1 MEILS
6 VTLKNFKSHSDRHF
20 VFQPGTNAI
29 CGENGAGKTS
39 ILEAIAWVLFDY
51 SGDYTKEDLIRNGS
65 GSAQVQIAFV
75 SNRDG
80 RTYEVH
86 RCTTKS
92 YTLYDPQLKER
103 LPYNRIKEEV
113 LPWLRQHLG
122 VSPGTDLSQLFSSTI
137 GVPQGT
143 FAADFLLTKERRKAI
158 FDKILKVEEYQ
169 HTWKKL
175 ADLEKYAK
183 TQVEDLEKEIARY
196 QADLQELEGVH
207 QKHLEQRQEIEQVQA
222 NLQQAQQR
230 LADLQR
236 ERDEL
241 SSLAARLQQLDLHLT
256 QLQPRLQSQAKHLE
270 RLQKDLETAEAAA
283 AICTKNR
290 ESYQIVQQ
298 ADTTLRELEQQRSL
312 AESLQRQ
319 QRQQEERLSDRH
331 QERTKL
337 TLQLNRLTEAAQEI
351 QHLEPLAQRQMQL
364 ETIQQTVSQQLQS
377 FTILRQT
384 LQEREKRL
392 NQLQVR
398 HAQVGQQIQELQAL
412 QPAIAEIPDLEQQ
425 QHRYQEQLSRIAAAT
440 QFETDLRHL
449 WQQSQTEGD
458 RFLAQTQQAKK
469 TIKELQKAVPSWSSA
484 LAEILTVLESGQSW
498 QKQMHAALD
507 EILADLTA
515 QTSPETLTHH
525 LQQVQTR
532 LQTARQYQTRYANLD
547 RWLTNQSQLETEM
560 AELQSS
566 LTQLQTQLAE
576 EPVLQDKYAQ
586 LAEELTHLDNPRG
599 RLRLRQEELHQEAA
613 LKAQMMEV
621 WAACSEIEQA
631 IAQLNQQLSEFGHLS
646 EQIQT
651 QQALRAAHREAYE
664 IYVKNREVANSRK
677 QKHQQVQDAIAE
689 LQALEQ
695 QQQDLSA
702 ERDRLR
708 QTFDPDYFQTVQ
720 QAYQETKDKTI
731 ALSARLPDMLKYLEE
746 LEQQLLRLAALQAKL
761 TEAQTQLE
769 QKRKTE
775 RFIKF
780 ARKAYKEAGPRITE
794 RYIQTISREADKL
807 FRELLN
813 RSNVSLQWTRDYEI
827 LIQESAHQRRFV
839 NLSGGEQMCAALAV
853 RLALLK
859 VLADIDIAFFDEPT
873 TNMDRARREHLAE
886 AIANIKTFRQLFVIS
901 HDDTF
906 EKITENIIVVER
918 EG

>member
-6 VTLKNFKSHSDRHF
+6 VTLKNFKSHSDRQF
-20 VFQPGTNAI
+20 IFQPGTNAI

-51 SGDYTKEDLIRNGS
+51 SGDYTKEDLIRNGA

-103 LPYNRIKEEV
+103 LPYSRIKEDV

-143 FAADFLLTKERRKAI
+143 FAADFLITKERRKAI

-169 HTWKKL
+169 QTWKKL
-175 ADLEKYAK
+175 VDLEKYAK
-183 TQVEDLEKEIARY
+183 AQVDDLDKDIARY
-196 QADLQELEGVH
+196 QADLEELEGLN

-222 NLQQAQQR
+222 NLQHAQKR

-241 SSLAARLQQLDLHLT
+241 SNLAARSQQLDLQLT
-256 QLQPRLQSQAKHLE
+256 QLHPRLQSQAKHLE
-270 RLQKDLETAEAAA
+270 RLQKDLQTAEAAA
-283 AICTKNR
+283 AICTANR
-290 ESYQIVQQ
+290 EFYQIVQQ

-312 AESLQRQ
+312 EQQLQRQ
-319 QRQQEERLSDRH
+319 MRQQEERLNDRRT
-331 QERTKL
+331 ERTKL
-337 TLQLNRLTEAAQEI
+337 TLQLNRLTAVAQEI
-351 QHLEPLAQRQMQL
+351 EQLEPLAQRQMQL
-364 ETIQQTVSQQLQS
+364 ETVQQSVSQQLQT
-377 FTILRQT
+377 FTVLRQT

-392 NQLQVR
+392 KQLQVR
-398 HAQVGQQIQELQAL
+398 RTQILQQLRDLQAL
-412 QPAIAEIPDLEQQ
+412 QSAIAEIPELEQQ

-440 QFETDLRHL
+440 QFEADLRHL
-449 WQQSQTEGD
+449 WQQSQVKGD
-458 RFLAQTQQAKK
+458 RFLAQTQQAQK
-469 TIKELQKAVPSWSSA
+469 TVKELQKAVPLWSSA
-484 LAEILTVLESGQSW
+484 LTEILAILESGQSW
-498 QKQMHAALD
+498 QQQMHAALS
-507 EILADLTA
+507 EILTDLTA

-525 LQQVQTR
+525 LQQIQAR
-532 LQTARQYQTRYANLD
+532 LQKARQHQAQYANLD
-547 RWLTNQSQLETEM
+547 HWLTDQSQIEM
-560 AELQSS
+560 EIAELQSS

-576 EPVLQDKYAQ
+576 ESALQDKYVQ
-586 LAEELTHLDNPRG
+586 LAEELTRLDNPKG

-613 LKAQMMEV
+613 LKTQMMEV

-631 IAQLNQQLSEFGHLS
+631 IAQLEQQLAEFGQLSE
-646 EQIQT
+646 QMQT
-651 QQALRAAHREAYE
+651 QQALRAAHRDAYE

-677 QKHQQVQDAIAE
+677 QKHQQVQETIAE

-695 QQQDLSA
+695 QQTELSA

-708 QTFDPDYFQTVQ
+708 QTFDPDYFQTIQ
-720 QAYQETKDKTI
+720 QAYQDTKDQTV
-731 ALSARLPDMLKYLEE
+731 ALNARLPDMMKYLEE
-746 LEQQLLRLAALQAKL
+746 LEQQLLRLASLQTKL
-761 TEAQTQLE
+761 AQAQSQLE
-769 QKRKTE
+769 QKRKAE

-780 ARKAYKEAGPRITE
+780 ARKSYKEAGPRITE
-794 RYIQTISREADKL
+794 CYIQTISREADKL

-827 LIQESAHQRRFV
+827 VIQESAHVRRFV

-886 AIANIKTFRQLFVIS
+886 AIANIKSFRQLFVIS

-906 EKITENIIVVER
+906 EKITENIILVQR